1 MAKPWSET
9 VQTHRGE
16 VRDAILDC
24 TAALVNQHGL
34 HAVTMSRIAE
44 QAGIGRATLYRYFPD
59 VEAILVAWHQH
70 HVAAHI
76 QQLTTVRDQAEE
88 PHERLQSVLA
98 AYARIIH
105 ERARRHPGSDLAAL
119 VHRDQHVIGVR
130 RQLETLIRD
139 LLTQA
144 AVAGRIR
151 GDVAPDEL
159 TRYCLHA
166 LAAAASLESE
176 RAVSRLVWVTLDGLR
191 VPT

>member
-34 HAVTMSRIAE
+34 HAVTMSRIAK

-76 QQLTTVRDQAEE
+76 QQLTTVRDQAGGS
-88 PHERLQSVLA
+88 HERLEAVLA
-98 AYARIIH
+98 AYARTIH
-105 ERARRHPGSDLAAL
+105 ERARQHPGSDLAAL

-144 AVAGRIR
+144 AVAGHIR
-151 GDVAPDEL
+151 GDVAADEL

-176 RAVSRLVWVTLDGLR
+176 VAVSRLVGVTLDGLR